1 LVTSPIKDTTDA
13 SGYSLVEVM
22 VAIVVLAVAVVP
34 MVGMF
39 EAAIQAANASGDYDK
54 ARTCAVQKLE
64 QVKSLPYEAV
74 EEGLQ
79 GGVCAPSGFGYTI
92 TAQPIGTDLSDES
105 GEEGLS
111 RITVTVDWGG
121 ENSYGVTG
129 VVSRW

>member
-1 LVTSPIKDTTDA
+1 MTSPIKGTTDE

-22 VAIVVLAVAVVP
+22 VAIVVLTVAVVP

-39 EAAIQAANASGDYDK
+39 EAAIQSADASGDYDE

-74 EEGLQ
+74 EGGLQ
-79 GGVCAPSGFGYTI
+79 GGACTPPGFGYTI
-92 TAQPIGTDLSDES
+92 AAQSIGTDLGDGS

-111 RITVTVDWGG
+111 MITVAVAWGD
-121 ENSYGVTG
+121 ENSYSVSG

>member
-1 LVTSPIKDTTDA
+1 VTSPIKDTTDA

-22 VAIVVLAVAVVP
+22 VAIVVLTVAVVP

-39 EAAIQAANASGDYDK
+39 EAAIRAANASGDYDK

-74 EEGLQ
+74 EGGLQ
-79 GGVCAPSGFGYTI
+79 GGACTPSGFGYTI
-92 TAQPIGTDLSDES
+92 AAQSIGTDLGDGS

-111 RITVTVDWGG
+111 MITVTVAWGG
-121 ENSYGVTG
+121 ENSYSVSG

>member
-1 LVTSPIKDTTDA
+1 MTSPIKGTTDE

-22 VAIVVLAVAVVP
+22 VAIVVLTVAVVP

-39 EAAIQAANASGDYDK
+39 ESAIRAADASGDYDE

-74 EEGLQ
+74 EGGLQ
-79 GGVCAPSGFGYTI
+79 DGVCAPSGFGYTI
-92 TAQPIGTDLSDES
+92 ATQSIGTDLGDGS

-111 RITVTVDWGG
+111 MITVTVDWGG
-121 ENSYGVTG
+121 ENSYGVSG

>member
-1 LVTSPIKDTTDA
+1 MTSPINSTA
-13 SGYSLVEVM
+13 RESGYSLVEVM
-22 VAIVVLAVAVVP
+22 VAIVVLTVAVVP

-64 QVKSLPYEAV
+64 QVKSLPYEAA
-74 EEGLQ
+74 EGGLQ

-92 TAQPIGTDLSDES
+92 AAQPIGTDLSDGS

-111 RITVTVDWGG
+111 MITVTVDWGG
-121 ENSYGVTG
+121 ENSYGVSG

>member
-1 LVTSPIKDTTDA
+1 VTSPIKDTTDA

-22 VAIVVLAVAVVP
+22 VAIVVLTVAVVP

-64 QVKSLPYEAV
+64 QVKSLPYEAA
-74 EEGLQ
+74 EGGLQ

-92 TAQPIGTDLSDES
+92 AAQPIGTDLSDGS

-111 RITVTVDWGG
+111 MITVTVDWGG
-121 ENSYGVTG
+121 ENSYGVSG